1 MTKIKKSQTFLLNK
15 IVTGGFWNPPNNNKA
30 TKGSSTVT
38 VTVQLQLLVTVVAL
52 NYRESCAKAM

>member
-1 MTKIKKSQTFLLNK
+1 MLNK

-30 TKGSSTVT
+30 TKGTSTVT